1 MYAPM
6 PKAGQVCEY
15 IHTHTQSDTRTQE
28 RKRKRKIYLQE
39 VQQIFWPARGAAAVD
54 EMDVFVSVSLSV
66 SVSVIVIVSVSVIVY
81 ASVTVTVFSPFRSIW
96 SAFWQWHPRQRAIV

>member
-1 MYAPM
+1 M
-6 PKAGQVCEY
+6 
-15 IHTHTQSDTRTQE
+15 
-28 RKRKRKIYLQE
+28 
-39 VQQIFWPARGAAAVD
+39 
-54 EMDVFVSVSLSV
+54 FVSVSL